1 MSLTSN
7 RRLSNYRRPSTT
19 YPVDIPRLLCAVT
32 DHGMSGTKSCPTLSH
47 LPKNFKISEDEHDEC
62 LQTKEDCSTALL
74 SHNSFSTLHVRTNAF
89 AISPITIYDSAES
102 KQVNNMAVQTEI
114 EAWVEHRLAPV
125 DASIVARTAEFER
138 DMRHMRS
145 EVAKLMREKERLLRR
160 LQRYEN
166 KTRVELELELSQERA
181 RTEERYMRPFP
192 DRQVGLPPISGL
204 PPPYLTV
211 KNNLNV

>member
-1 MSLTSN
+1 M
-7 RRLSNYRRPSTT
+7 
-19 YPVDIPRLLCAVT
+19 DISRLLCAVT
-32 DHGMSGTKSCPTLSH
+32 GRGVSATKSCPALSH
-47 LPKNFKISEDEHDEC
+47 LPNNVKVPDEEPDEC
-62 LQTKEDCSTALL
+62 IEMKEDSSTALL
-74 SHNSFSTLHVRTNAF
+74 SHNSFGTLHMHSSAF
-89 AISPITIYDSAES
+89 AISPMTIYDSAES

-125 DASIVARTAEFER
+125 DANIVARTAEFER
-138 DMRHMRS
+138 DMRHLRS

-181 RTEERYMRPFP
+181 RTEDRFLRHFP
-192 DRQVGLPPISGL
+192 GPQMGLQTISGL